1 MIKKPILTIVAISI
15 GLFLSTAAQATLNG
29 GIPTKPTK
37 ETHKRKEPKEK
48 PTKKEDKK
56 NQLINQVLI
65 LLTLLHQHL
74 SMVISTMI
82 NL

>member
-29 GIPTKPTK
+29 GIPTKPKK

-56 NQLINQVLI
+56 K
-65 LLTLLHQHL
+65 
-74 SMVISTMI
+74 SADKPSTYTPYTPTPTSQYGDQYHD
-82 NL
+82 